1 MRLLFGL
8 LFCFILFTSCVS
20 TKSTLKNVDANAPI
34 PVLVNNRFLI
44 HEVSPDKK
52 YGYDPDYP
60 VNLFYSSATNDTLNV
75 VRFFNSITGPK
86 GETLQYRRVST
97 CCPFPTQR
105 HPMGAGLI
113 DLYEVQY
120 EGLKQ
125 PITLYLNIYETS
137 TLYAPQGFLPKPM

>member
-1 MRLLFGL
+1 MRLVIGL
-8 LFCFILFTSCVS
+8 ILIFSFFSSCVS
-20 TKSTLKNVDANAPI
+20 TKSTLKNVDANAPV
-34 PVLVNNRFLI
+34 PVLIKNRFLI
-44 HEVSPDKK
+44 KEVSPDKN

-60 VNLFYSSATNDTLNV
+60 INLFYFSATNDTLNV
-75 VRFFNSITGPK
+75 FRFFNSITGPK

-113 DLYEVQY
+113 DLYEVKY

-137 TLYAPQGFLPKPM
+137 TLFAPQGFLPKPM